1 METKLYNQEGKAIGK
16 YDLPDRVFNV
26 DVNQNVVRRA
36 LVAHTANRRQ
46 VIAHTKTRGE
56 VRGGGTK
63 PWRQKGT
70 GRARHGSIRSPIWV
84 GGGVTFG
91 PRNERNFKLKIN
103 KKEKQKALFMV
114 LSSKVKDKEMAV
126 IDNLAFAEPK
136 TKKMM
141 EVLEGISYAAF
152 QNKRLKKTLVV
163 MPKEN
168 SKAALSARNIPVAK
182 VVWPD
187 SLNVY
192 DLLTYKYLIMPQEAV
207 AIIEKTYK
215 K

>member
-1 METKLYNQEGKAIGK
+1 METKLYNQAGKAIGVC
-16 YDLPDRVFNV
+16 DLPDRVFNV
-26 DVNQNVVRRA
+26 DVNQDVVHRA

-46 VIAHTKTRGE
+46 AIAHTKTRGE

-63 PWRQKGT
+63 PWKQKGT

-91 PRNERNFKLKIN
+91 PRNEINFKLKIN

-114 LSSKVKDKEMAV
+114 LSSKARDKEMAV
-126 IDNLAFAEPK
+126 VDNLVLAKPK

-141 EVLEGISYAAF
+141 EVLEGISSSVF
-152 QNKRLKKTLVV
+152 QNKRLRKTLVV
-163 MPKEN
+163 VPKEN
-168 SKAALSARNIPVAK
+168 SGVALSARNIPAAK

-192 DLLTYKYLIMPQEAV
+192 DLLTYKYLIMPKDAV
-207 AIIEKTYK
+207 SIIDQTYK